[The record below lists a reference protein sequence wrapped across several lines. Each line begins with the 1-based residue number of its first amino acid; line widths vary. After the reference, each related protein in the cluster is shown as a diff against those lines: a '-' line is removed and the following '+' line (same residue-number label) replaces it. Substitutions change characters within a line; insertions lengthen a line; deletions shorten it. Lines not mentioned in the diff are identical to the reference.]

1 MHDGFFLNIYIY
13 IWCVLYVS
21 IFFVKLYDLTKL
33 LNEFLADFVWTE
45 FSVYGRYW
53 VFHPALSGP
62 R

>member
-13 IWCVLYVS
+13 GVFYMYLF
-21 IFFVKLYDLTKL
+21 FFVKLYDLTKL

>member
-13 IWCVLYVS
+13 GMFYMYLF
-21 IFFVKLYDLTKL
+21 FFVKLYDLTKL

>member
-1 MHDGFFLNIYIY
+1 MHDGFFFNIYIY
-13 IWCVLYVS
+13 GVFYMYLF
-21 IFFVKLYDLTKL
+21 FFVKLYDLTKL